1 MGESMTTLSQP
12 LASSSSLITKALIS
26 ATHAVSSL
34 KDGWLAGE
42 SVGSDLT
49 NYEASKSFHRV
60 WSSIAF
66 LYATAPYDS
75 HGRGTLDNSTLF
87 GDGVLYAGSFL
98 LHALCQRHRF
108 ELLDF
113 SSHVFSVHVA
123 DSGGPSEP
131 ALLAFVHR
139 VSMMKKAHDQYAAML
154 EARDAPTVYNAWRR
168 M

>member
-1 MGESMTTLSQP
+1 MTTLSQP

-49 NYEASKSFHRV
+49 YEASRA
-60 WSSIAF
+60 SIASGPPSPF
-66 LYATAPYDS
+66 CATAPYDS

-98 LHALCQRHRF
+98 HTPSASAI
-108 ELLDF
+108 D
-113 SSHVFSVHVA
+113 SSSSTSRRTSSRCTLPIRAAVQ
-123 DSGGPSEP
+123 P
-131 ALLAFVHR
+131 ALLAFIHR

-154 EARDAPTVYNAWRR
+154 EARDAPTV
-168 M
+168 